1 VLIGARFDLT
11 PEELLCAP
19 LKLYEFDV
27 ETARDRV
34 IVARFGEGGL
44 ISYKRADGTYLHT
57 LNDPEGFSRKL
68 DELGIAIPEKRVNS
82 VGQVSSG

>member
-1 VLIGARFDLT
+1 VLGGAASDLT

-19 LKLYEFDV
+19 LQSYEFDV

-34 IVARFGEGGL
+34 VVVSFGEGGL

-57 LNDPEGFSRKL
+57 LNDAGGFSRKL
-68 DELGIAIPEKRVNS
+68 NEMGIAVPEKHTES
-82 VGQVSSG
+82 VREADS